1 MKAKWNKMFAGMMLL
16 FATAVGC
23 RATVEPSAPA
33 AVTNEVASPAVVVAA
48 ATTNEVTPPA
58 AVSGEII
65 IANWN
70 VENLFDADDDPDNP
84 GDDEYTP
91 RSDAGKGG
99 KGSWW
104 RDWTLERYEKKL
116 GNLAEL
122 IAAMKP
128 DVLCLEEVENRRVL
142 VDLCAKLKVR
152 GVDFPTNNIL
162 HQEST
167 DFRGIDCAILSRVP
181 AQAVSFVRP
190 FDGMRDSIVATFD
203 FDGAPVSVVASHW
216 KSQIGDKAQNDEKRA
231 KQAACIRKEIDR
243 LLGSSKGKAAIVVT
257 GDFNDNFTC
266 APMVEVAL
274 LSTNRTAVLAD
285 ESGRL
290 FYNLST
296 DLPIEKTGTHYYK
309 GNNTWS
315 SFDSISVTRGMLDG
329 TAPWVV
335 AGSDAY
341 EVYRH
346 PKHVAQEGDYA
357 HITPGTPR
365 PFRRISLKGQ
375 AKKSAYS
382 YGYSDHFPVR
392 VKLRRAVSKP
402 D

>member
-1 MKAKWNKMFAGMMLL
+1 MKAKLSKVFLGLMVL
-16 FATAVGC
+16 FVATVGC
-23 RATVEPSAPA
+23 RATEGQPA
-33 AVTNEVASPAVVVAA
+33 AVAATNEAASPLVVAA
-48 ATTNEVTPPA
+48 ATTNEAVAPA

-70 VENLFDADDDPDNP
+70 VENLFDAEDDPNNE

-91 RSDAGKGG
+91 RSDSGKGG

-104 RDWTLERYEKKL
+104 RDWSEKRYGQKL

-128 DVLCLEEVENRRVL
+128 DVLCLEEIENRRVL
-142 VDLCAKLKVR
+142 VDLCAKLKMR

-162 HQEST
+162 HREST

-181 AQAVSFVRP
+181 AQDVSFVRP

-203 FDGAPVSVVASHW
+203 FDGAPVSVVANHW

-243 LLGSSKGKAAIVVT
+243 LLESSKGRASIVVT
-257 GDFNDNFTC
+257 GDFNDNFAC

-274 LSTNRTAVLAD
+274 LSTNRAEVLAD
-285 ESGRL
+285 ESGRRL
-290 FYNLST
+290 FNLSAE
-296 DLPIEKTGTHYYK
+296 LPVEKTGTHYYK
-309 GNNTWS
+309 PSDTWS

-335 AGSDAY
+335 AGGDAY
-341 EVYRH
+341 EIYRY
-346 PKHVAQEGDYA
+346 PKHVAQEDDYA

-365 PFRRISLKGQ
+365 PFRRIALKGQ
-375 AKKSAYS
+375 AKRSAYS

-392 VKLRRAVSKP
+392 VKLRRAP
-402 D
+402 EN